1 MISDYESGCA
11 LDNILANEFDNEE
24 AIVSE
29 PEFIPADSDLDG
41 PRAWCHIM
49 YGLHA
54 LSAASGI
61 LTSATIVGAFVFGWP
76 SVIAIII
83 NYVTRNQVR
92 NTWLESHWRWQLRTF
107 WLAAG
112 WLLVSGVLMLT
123 LIGIPAALLAMVVTG
138 VWVLYRVVRGWMALG
153 DRRALPVG

>member
-1 MISDYESGCA
+1 MHSGRISGYDFGNE
-11 LDNILANEFDNEE
+11 LDNVLDNEE
-24 AIVSE
+24 TIVSE
-29 PEFIPADSDLDG
+29 PEVIPADGDLDG

-54 LSAASGI
+54 ISAASGI

-76 SVIAIII
+76 SVIAVVI

-92 NTWLESHWRWQLRTF
+92 STWLESHWRWQLRTF

-112 WLLVSGVLMLT
+112 WLLVAGVLMLT
-123 LIGIPAALLAMVVTG
+123 LIGIPAALLAILATG
-138 VWVLYRVVRGWMALG
+138 VWVLYRVVRGWMALSE
-153 DRRALPVG
+153 RRPLPIV

>member
-1 MISDYESGCA
+1 VKDEG
-11 LDNILANEFDNEE
+11 
-24 AIVSE
+24 IVSE
-29 PEFIPADSDLDG
+29 PEFIPAGDDLDG

-61 LTSATIVGAFVFGWP
+61 LSSATIVGAFVFGWP

-83 NYVTRNQVR
+83 NYVTRAQVR

-123 LIGIPAALLAMVVTG
+123 LIGIPAALVAILVTG
-138 VWVLYRVVRGWMALG
+138 VWVLYRVVRGWMALSE
-153 DRRALPVG
+153 RRPLPVA